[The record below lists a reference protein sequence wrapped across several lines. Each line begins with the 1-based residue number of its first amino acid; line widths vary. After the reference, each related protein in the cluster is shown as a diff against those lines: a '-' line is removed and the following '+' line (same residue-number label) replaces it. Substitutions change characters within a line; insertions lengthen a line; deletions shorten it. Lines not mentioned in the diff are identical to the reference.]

1 MTNTQATTPESIR
14 QQAQAFWQAWDK
26 QAAQLSTLSSVERV
40 EAGNEL
46 LHQYIEGV
54 FLEIQEDEPRDLLIF
69 SANGMLDQFIAID
82 ILLQTATTRDY
93 DLIAFR
99 QPIPAEYINE
109 FVMRMDDDIEL
120 LATDLLISAS
130 ATDQL
135 IDLDVTLQKQAD
147 EEQLPHL
154 QNMAFIMLDHI
165 LGEWDLAVKIRSV
178 EFADTPAE
186 NAVRADQ
193 LPELINDLWENTL
206 NHDGEYPQAEESE
219 WAAAESE
226 ESAEQDALVLIRNES
241 AASLLGRPDMAWCI
255 IIDSELTCKED
266 LDTAQDLEEHFYN
279 QISKDQHG
287 IGVLS
292 IVNFTQGI
300 RSIHAYCRNP
310 KHGIAAALS
319 AMDAFPQLDSS
330 ARSDYDPAWQWY
342 QF

>member
-1 MTNTQATTPESIR
+1 
-14 QQAQAFWQAWDK
+14 
-26 QAAQLSTLSSVERV
+26 
-40 EAGNEL
+40 
-46 LHQYIEGV
+46 
-54 FLEIQEDEPRDLLIF
+54 
-69 SANGMLDQFIAID
+69 MLDHFVAID

-93 DLIAFR
+93 DLVAFR
-99 QPIPAEYINE
+99 QPIPTEYIND
-109 FVMRMDDDIEL
+109 FVMRMDEDLEL
-120 LATDLLISAS
+120 SATDLLISAH
-130 ATDQL
+130 AGDQL
-135 IDLDVTLQKQAD
+135 IDLDITLQKQAD

-178 EFADTPAE
+178 EFTDTPAE
-186 NAVRADQ
+186 NAVHADQ
-193 LPELINDLWENTL
+193 LPALINELWENTL
-206 NHDGEYPQAEESE
+206 NHDGEYPAPEESE

-255 IIDSELTCKED
+255 IIDSELTSKED

-279 QISKDQHG
+279 HIAADQHG

-310 KHGIAAALS
+310 KQGLAAALS